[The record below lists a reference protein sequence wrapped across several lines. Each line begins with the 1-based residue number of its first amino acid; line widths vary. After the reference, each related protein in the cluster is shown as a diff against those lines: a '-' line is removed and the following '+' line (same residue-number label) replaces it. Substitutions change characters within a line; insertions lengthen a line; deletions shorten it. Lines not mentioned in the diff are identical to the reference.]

1 MSHRH
6 PKREEILDL
15 WAAGMTASNIARR
28 LGIGNK
34 EWASNIIKRA
44 RVSGD
49 IRAVR
54 RKPTPDEI
62 ERARANECA

>member
-1 MSHRH
+1 MVEDRKPRTSGRG
-6 PKREEILDL
+6 
-15 WAAGMTASNIARR
+15 AVTASNIARR

-62 ERARANECA
+62 ERARANEYA